1 MIPTV
6 FGLGTQELML
16 IFLVILI
23 FFGAKKIPEMAR
35 GLGKGV
41 SEFKKGMNDLQS
53 EMNKEEDKEEELKRR
68 EADLARREA
77 ELQKRL
83 EQK

>member
-1 MIPTV
+1 MM
-6 FGLGTQELML
+6 GLGTQELML

-41 SEFKKGMNDLQS
+41 SEFKKGMNELQT
-53 EMNKEEDKEEELKRR
+53 EIQKEDSKEDDLKRR
-68 EADLARREA
+68 EADLAKREA
-77 ELQKRL
+77 ELNRRL
-83 EQK
+83 EEKK

>member
-1 MIPTV
+1 M
-6 FGLGTQELML
+6 FGLGTQEVLL

-35 GLGKGV
+35 GLGKGI

-53 EMNKEEDKEEELKRR
+53 ELNKEESKEDELKRR
-68 EADLARREA
+68 EDDLARREA
-77 ELQKRL
+77 ELNKRL
-83 EQK
+83 EK